1 MLLLLQLI
9 IVLLWM
15 LIREKYILVLDEGPT
30 QGLDDTMIT
39 VRTECFIN
47 FSVSRK
53 NVSLSLYYEEA
64 IDFHLL
70 MSKKYIISK
79 QDSETTLYSLCS
91 GNISKDFSVNN
102 RKKHG

>member
-1 MLLLLQLI
+1 MLKVTL
-9 IVLLWM
+9 
-15 LIREKYILVLDEGPT
+15 LVLGEGPT
-30 QGLDDTMIT
+30 QGLDDTTIT

-53 NVSLSLYYEEA
+53 NFCLSLYYEEA
-64 IDFHLL
+64 IDFYLL
-70 MSKKYIISK
+70 TSQKYIISK

-102 RKKHG
+102 RKKTRLNGYVYNFSID